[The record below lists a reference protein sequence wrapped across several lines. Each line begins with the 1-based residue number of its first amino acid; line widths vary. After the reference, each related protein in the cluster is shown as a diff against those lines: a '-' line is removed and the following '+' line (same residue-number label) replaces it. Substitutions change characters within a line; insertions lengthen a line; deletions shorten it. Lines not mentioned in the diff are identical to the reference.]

1 MLYTYTT
8 SILGMMCQKNCA
20 STVHR
25 AITSV
30 KGVEH
35 AVVTFATSDALVWI
49 HPEDK
54 EGGIVD
60 PSLSIQQNIISEVE
74 DVGYDIELLSTSI
87 ESSLQPQQHQQQPD
101 RLPSNSF
108 NSASIYKPLQLDTV
122 LTSDIISLS
131 KTIISS
137 HCASTTTS
145 SSISIAPAVTEYLF
159 NITGTVH
166 DSIAIAIA
174 CQSLVTSCV
183 FVCVCIYVLLIILHH
198 HHHHHHLNTSVSS

>member
-49 HPEDK
+49 HREDE
-54 EGGIVD
+54 EGGVVD
-60 PSLSIQQNIISEVE
+60 PSLSIQQDIISEVE

-122 LTSDIISLS
+122 LSSDVISLS
-131 KTIISS
+131 ETIISS
-137 HCASTTTS
+137 HSASTTTS

-159 NITGTVH
+159 NITGTIH
-166 DSIAIAIA
+166 DSIAISHLL
-174 CQSLVTSCV
+174 C
-183 FVCVCIYVLLIILHH
+183 VCVYLCV
-198 HHHHHHLNTSVSS
+198 SVF